1 MFFFTVG
8 CFCLFSIILIISP
21 FWLAKN
27 EKIQTSAL
35 KKGLEHVKMLKE
47 ETLSFWIYDEK
58 RYKRKL
64 LTDEDWQRR
73 KMELKKTN
81 KVKSCKI
88 HKKCCVVHTTLCGS
102 PFPHP

>member
-73 KMELKKTN
+73 KMELKNQYIALSRQEIIYKDTMDT
-81 KVKSCKI
+81 S
-88 HKKCCVVHTTLCGS
+88 VV
-102 PFPHP
+102 